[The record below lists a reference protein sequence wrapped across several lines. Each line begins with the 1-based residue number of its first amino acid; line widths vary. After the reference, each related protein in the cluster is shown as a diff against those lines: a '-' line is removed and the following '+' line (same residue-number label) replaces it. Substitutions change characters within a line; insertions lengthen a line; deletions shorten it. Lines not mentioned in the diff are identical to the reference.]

1 MTNVVL
7 VGIGEIK
14 DRPAD
19 PALGLDP
26 LALMATAARRAEA
39 DSGARLLHL
48 VDAVE
53 VVHQITWRYQDT
65 ARQFCA
71 RLGIE
76 PRRAVYHPGGGESP
90 LRLLHDAALR
100 IVSGESE
107 IALICGGEARSTV
120 QKARKASIEL
130 GWPPKVAEMEHPWRV
145 EEMLSPMGRAHGV
158 AQPTDIYPLYENA
171 TLHAWGITPASAQ
184 AESAELWSRYSV
196 VAAANPYSWIQRE
209 VTAGDIAAI
218 SDANP
223 LVAWPY
229 PKLMVANPSV
239 NQGAAVVMMSEAKAI
254 ELGIP
259 SDLMVYFAGGAASK
273 EPEDYL
279 ERDCYHASP
288 SQKAVL
294 EAALTLNE
302 APFDQLE
309 LYSCFPCVPK
319 MARRT
324 LGLSEQFE
332 PTVTGGLT
340 FFGGPFNSYM
350 LHATCA
356 MVRQLRSKH
365 GNGLLYG
372 QGDFVTKHHAVVL
385 SARPMTE
392 QIALE
397 YRVDST
403 ADALR
408 GRAPIVADEHSG
420 EAWLE
425 TFTVIYGRGNTV
437 ERGIVIL
444 RTPEGRRTMARVPAS
459 DTIAVARLTDAA
471 RSPIG
476 EKGIVTKAD
485 DGLLEWRLS

>member
-14 DRPAD
+14 DRPAN

-26 LALMATAARRAEA
+26 LALMANAARRAEA
-39 DSGARLLHL
+39 DSKVRLLHL

-53 VVHQITWRYQDT
+53 VVHQITWRYENT

-76 PRRAVYHPGGGESP
+76 PPRAVYHSGGGESP

-100 IVSGESE
+100 IVRGESQ
-107 IALICGGEARSTV
+107 IALICGGEARSSV
-120 QKARKASIEL
+120 QKARKAAVKL
-130 GWPPKVAEMEHPWRV
+130 GWTAKSAEMEHPWRV
-145 EEMLSPMGRAHGV
+145 EEMLSSMGRAHGV
-158 AQPTDIYPLYENA
+158 AQPTYIYPLYENA
-171 TLHAWGITPASAQ
+171 SLHAWGITPASAQ
-184 AESAELWSRYSV
+184 AESADLWSRYAA
-196 VAAANPYSWIQRE
+196 VAAANPYSWMQRE
-209 VTAGDIAAI
+209 VTAVDIAAI
-218 SDANP
+218 SEANP

-239 NQGAAVVMMSEAKAI
+239 NQGAAVVMMSETKAI
-254 ELGIP
+254 ELGV
-259 SDLMVYFAGGAASK
+259 SSSEMVYFAGGAASK

-288 SQKAVL
+288 SQQAVL
-294 EAALTLNE
+294 EAALALND
-302 APFDQLE
+302 APFDQME

-324 LGLSEQFE
+324 LGLPEQFD

-340 FFGGPFNSYM
+340 FFGGPFNNYM

-356 MVRQLRSKH
+356 MVRRLRSAH

-385 SARPMTE
+385 SARRTTE
-392 QIALE
+392 QISPE
-397 YRVDST
+397 YRVDT
-403 ADALR
+403 RADTLR
-408 GRAPIVADEHSG
+408 GPVPSIVDSHSG
-420 EAWLE
+420 QAWIE
-425 TFTVIYGRGNTV
+425 TFTVIYGRGNSV

-444 RTPEGRRTMARVPAS
+444 RTPEGHRTMARVPAS
-459 DTIAVARLTDAA
+459 DTRTVARLVDTD

-476 EKGIVTKAD
+476 ENGIVTKAD